1 MKLFLTIYD
10 VTYDEDSA
18 PNPVSLMF
26 PLKNLDEEFFML

>member
-1 MKLFLTIYD
+1 MKFFLTIYD

-26 PLKNLDEEFFML
+26 PLKKLDEEFFML